1 MLEPELGAFHVL
13 LQVRGICADAIAFN
27 VTLLLSELYRLV
39 KETAL
44 ETVLGATAV
53 SVNVRSAISMLLCK
67 CIFKGN
73 LQALKLTIK
82 NALLLE

>member
-27 VTLLLSELYRLV
+27 VTLLSELYRLV